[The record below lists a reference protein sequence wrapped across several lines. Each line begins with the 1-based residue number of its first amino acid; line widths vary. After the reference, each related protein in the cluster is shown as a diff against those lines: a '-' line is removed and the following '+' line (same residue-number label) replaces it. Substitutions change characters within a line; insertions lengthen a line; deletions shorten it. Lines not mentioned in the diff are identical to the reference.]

1 MVRCNDNCLIIQY
14 YFKYRNIILFNKNIL
29 FSAIITGLVDILIV
43 NYATVTYPNN
53 YFVVSIIS
61 LVVDFVIYNSTFVIL
76 FFVDNRK
83 RYVNSDGSRNKQ
95 RIVEDGRKLV
105 TALGL
110 AEAGYLITKFLSTYV
125 IFTAIFI
132 EASLVSILTTLL
144 AWIIYITCAN
154 LMMKKQQFF

>member
-1 MVRCNDNCLIIQY
+1 MVRCNDNCFIIQY

-29 FSAIITGLVDILIV
+29 FSAIITGLIDILIV

-53 YFVVSIIS
+53 YFLVSIIS
-61 LVVDFVIYNSTFVIL
+61 LAVDFVVYNSTFVIL

-95 RIVEDGRKLV
+95 RIVEDSRKLV

-110 AEAGYLITKFLSTYV
+110 AETGYLITKFLSTYV